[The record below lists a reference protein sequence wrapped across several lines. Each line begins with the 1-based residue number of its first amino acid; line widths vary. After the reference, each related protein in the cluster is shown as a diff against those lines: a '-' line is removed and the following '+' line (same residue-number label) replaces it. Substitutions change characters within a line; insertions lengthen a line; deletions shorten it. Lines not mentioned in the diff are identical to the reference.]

1 MARPATDVRLRIL
14 AAARAAFEADGFDAT
29 SLRAIA
35 RGARTTIGMIY
46 YYFPTKDALWDA
58 VIDAVYQPF
67 VVELGAILARPAPV
81 RARLAAIAAHVAG
94 LAEAERAVV
103 RLALRDALLSAERR
117 QRLFA
122 RFAQGHIPML
132 FATIAAAQ
140 QRGELVE
147 APTAMVMFMAGVTVI
162 GAQLV
167 LGDLPLPGVP
177 AGPERLE
184 AALAL
189 LFDGIGR
196 RG

>member
-14 AAARAAFEADGFDAT
+14 AAARAAFVADGFDAT

-67 VVELGAILARPAPV
+67 VVELGALLAQPTSV
-81 RARLAAIAAHVAG
+81 RERLAAIAAYVAG
-94 LAEAERAVV
+94 LAEVERAVV
-103 RLALRDALLSAERR
+103 RMALRDALLSAERR

-122 RFAQGHIPML
+122 RFAHGHVPMV
-132 FATIAAAQ
+132 FQMIAAAQ

-147 APTAMVMFMAGVTVI
+147 APTAMVMFMAGVAVL

-167 LGDLPLPGVP
+167 LGDLPLPGL
-177 AGPERLE
+177 PEGQARLD
-184 AALAL
+184 AALTL

>member
-1 MARPATDVRLRIL
+1 MARPATDLRLRIL
-14 AAARAAFEADGFDAT
+14 AAARAAFEAHGFDAT

-58 VIDAVYQPF
+58 VIEEVYQRF

-81 RARLAAIAAHVAG
+81 RDRLAAIAAH
-94 LAEAERAVV
+94 LAALPEADRAVV
-103 RLALRDALLSAERR
+103 RLALRDALLSPERR

-122 RFAQGHIPML
+122 RFTHGHIPML
-132 FATIAAAQ
+132 FQTIAAAQ
-140 QRGELVE
+140 RDGELVE
-147 APTAMVMFMAGVTVI
+147 APTAMVMFMAGVAVI

-167 LGDLPLPGVP
+167 LGTLPLPGVP
-177 AGPERLE
+177 EGQARVD